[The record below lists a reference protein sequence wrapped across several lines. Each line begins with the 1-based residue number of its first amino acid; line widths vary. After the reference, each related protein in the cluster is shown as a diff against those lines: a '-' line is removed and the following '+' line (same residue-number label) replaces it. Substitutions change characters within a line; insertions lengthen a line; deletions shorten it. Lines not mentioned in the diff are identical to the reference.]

1 MRFNPFRRRPAQPLR
16 NNTLGQPMAGFSMP
30 ARAELEPLPE
40 ETPEELASSGL
51 TPDQL
56 MALMTL
62 MQGVSPADTDI
73 STPAAGSVRKAV
85 LSMRRPTPAAPAA
98 DLTPEEEALTSRQGR
113 LNAMGGAIPSRPTAG
128 GRNLEQGL
136 LAAEL
141 ADPSV
146 QRQMRGAQGTIEGL
160 AGGAAMT
167 SLLPLLFGS
176 AALGGTAAGL
186 GRMLP
191 SAFQQIPGPAGG
203 FGALEA
209 ARRLSQNANVLD
221 QLKDRV
227 APLMSGIQSGQLP
240 PQLVAQY
247 RNLAQKLA
255 ETQRTRGGLVN
266 EYIGRRNN
274 AAALERSIPQLIDRM
289 RSFR

>member
-16 NNTLGQPMAGFSMP
+16 NNTLGQPMAGFSLP

-40 ETPEELASSGL
+40 ELPAELESSGL

-56 MALMTL
+56 IALMTL
-62 MQGVSPADTDI
+62 VQGVSPADTDT
-73 STPAAGSVRKAV
+73 STPAPGGVRKAV
-85 LSMRRPTPAAPAA
+85 LSMRRPAPDAAASA
-98 DLTPEEEALTSRQGR
+98 LTPEEEALTSRQGR

-141 ADPSV
+141 ANPAV
-146 QRQMRGAQGTIEGL
+146 QQRMRGAQGTIEGL

-186 GRMLP
+186 GRVLP
-191 SAFQQIPGPAGG
+191 TTFEQIPGPAGG

-209 ARRLSQNANVLD
+209 ARRLSQNANILD

-227 APLMSGIQSGQLP
+227 APLLSGIQSGQLP

-247 RNLAQKLA
+247 RSLAQKLA
-255 ETQRTRGGLVN
+255 ETQGTRGSLVS
-266 EYIGRRNN
+266 EYIGRRTNN
-274 AAALERSIPQLIDRM
+274 EALQRSIPQLIDRM